1 MFTIYLLTNVD
12 KCVILTPEQGGDNK
26 LKKIIMLSGKAESGK
41 NYIADMI
48 YLLLSKKGY
57 KSQFIAFADYLKFIC
72 KQYLG
77 WNGNKDEDGRTYL
90 QYVGTGVCRQYD
102 DKFFSSKVIE
112 FIKLFGNRWDFIIV
126 TDLRFVSELLD
137 VKSSFDNVI
146 TVRVNRPGHESKL
159 TEEQRNNES
168 ETELD
173 EYSFD
178 KEIVNDAS
186 VVDEVRKFVEELV
199 NGLYKKDSQC

>member
-12 KCVILTPEQGGDNK
+12 KYVILTPEQGDNK

-41 NYIADMI
+41 NYIANMI
-48 YLLLSKKGY
+48 YLLLSEKGY

-77 WNGNKDEDGRTYL
+77 WDGNKDEDGRTYL

-112 FIKLFGNRWDFIIV
+112 FIKLFGNRWDFIII

-137 VKSSFDNVI
+137 VKSSFDDVI

-159 TEEQRNNES
+159 TEEQKINQS

-173 EYSFD
+173 EYFFD
-178 KEIVNDAS
+178 KEIVNNAS
-186 VVDEVRKFVEELV
+186 VVDEVKEFVEELV
-199 NGLYKKDSQC
+199 NGLYEKDSQC